1 MTSLYDQNLE
11 FNEILEETYG
21 QVVLGRSKFSPA
33 KILFELDKN
42 AYLQDLANWKVEKNE
57 KLLELAHEALNY
69 GDNERRF
76 QELTKFVSRKRI
88 IPFVGAGLSIP
99 CDNPGWR
106 AFLLQLSERVNID
119 CVEIEKRLNCGEYEE
134 VAEELIDELGTPGFN
149 EIFDGTFV
157 GSESLRGSVLLLP
170 ELTTGSVITTNLDT
184 ILEDVYQNANC
195 IFNEIVIGNQKS
207 EFIRALANGERHI
220 LKLHGNVKT
229 TQSRVLTKSEY
240 CGAYGSEK
248 IDFSQ
253 PLPDTL
259 RRVFSHHILL
269 FLGSSLGPDRTME
282 LFHEVVKEIGE
293 ESELPRHYAIAERP
307 KNKNDIKGRE
317 KFLNDRMIF
326 PIWYPPRQHEHVE
339 AFLTLLIENK

>member
-1 MTSLYDQNLE
+1 MTSLYNLNLE
-11 FNEILEETYG
+11 FNEVLEETYG
-21 QVVLGRSKFSPA
+21 PVVLGSSKFSPA
-33 KILFELDKN
+33 KILFKLDET
-42 AYLQDLANWKVEKNE
+42 AYLHGLSDWKEEKKE
-57 KLLELAHEALNY
+57 KLLELAHEALKY
-69 GDNERRF
+69 RSNETRF
-76 QELTKFVSRKRI
+76 EKLTEIVSRKRI

-119 CVEIEKRLNCGEYEE
+119 CVEIENRLNCGEYEE
-134 VAEELIDELGTPGFN
+134 VAEELIAELGIPGFN
-149 EIFDGTFV
+149 EIFDSTFL
-157 GSESLRGSVLLLP
+157 GSKNLRGSVLLLP
-170 ELTTGSVITTNLDT
+170 ELTIGSVITTNLDT
-184 ILEDVYQNANC
+184 ILEDVFQNANYL
-195 IFNEIVIGNQKS
+195 FNEIVIGNQKS

-259 RRVFSHHILL
+259 RRVFSHHTLL
-269 FLGSSLGPDRTME
+269 FLGSSLGPDRTMK

-293 ESELPRHYAIAERP
+293 SKLPRHYAIAELP
-307 KNKNDIKGRE
+307 EDDTNINGRE
-317 KFLNDRMIF
+317 KFLNNRMIF
-326 PIWYPPRQHEHVE
+326 PIWYPHGQHEYVE